1 MVAVAAWFWVMCF
14 WIGED
19 DPGAEGINQ
28 HQTRVD
34 ERRRK
39 SVTLQMI
46 RSNNP
51 SADQRQSQSAYN
63 ADHPGRKIGTENI
76 DRRRT
81 VTQWSNHKDQC
92 AD

>member
-1 MVAVAAWFWVMCF
+1 MICRVVKLVVV
-14 WIGED
+14 ED

-51 SADQRQSQSAYN
+51 SLISVRVSPLTMQIIQA
-63 ADHPGRKIGTENI
+63 GKIGTENI
-76 DRRRT
+76 DRRRA
-81 VTQWSNHKDQC
+81 VTQWSNHEDQC
-92 AD
+92 PD